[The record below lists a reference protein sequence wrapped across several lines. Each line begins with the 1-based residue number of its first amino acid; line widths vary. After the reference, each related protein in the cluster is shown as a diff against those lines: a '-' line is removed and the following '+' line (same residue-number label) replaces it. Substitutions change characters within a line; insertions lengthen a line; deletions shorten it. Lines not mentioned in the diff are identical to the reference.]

1 MSASASRKA
10 ANGYRRRAAP
20 LLAALVLG
28 ACSAGGEAVPIRPRS
43 HLALR
48 FEATIPQMFDYT
60 CGAASVA
67 TILTY
72 YWGQPTSEKDA
83 VEALRARYSLEEIA
97 RRRETGLSF
106 DDLAF
111 MASRLGF
118 AAEGARIEASEL
130 AKLEGPVIVH
140 LDKKR
145 FQHFAVL
152 RRVGDGVYYVSDPI
166 VGQRTMDAEEFR
178 REFTGTVL
186 AIWREGTTLP
196 RGSVL
201 MRPRDGLSV
210 TKTLGP
216 VINAPPLHV
225 QQIL

>member
-1 MSASASRKA
+1 M
-10 ANGYRRRAAP
+10 
-20 LLAALVLG
+20 
-28 ACSAGGEAVPIRPRS
+28 PIRPVS

-48 FEATIPQMFDYT
+48 FEATVPQVFDYT

-72 YWGQPTSEKDA
+72 YWGRPTGEKDA
-83 VEALRARYSLEEIA
+83 IDALRARYSLEEIA
-97 RRRETGLSF
+97 LRRETGLSF
-106 DDLAF
+106 DDLVVIAE
-111 MASRLGF
+111 RLGF
-118 AAEGARIEASEL
+118 AAEGARIEAAEL

-140 LDKKR
+140 LDKRR

-166 VGQRTMDAEEFR
+166 VGQRAMDAEEFR
-178 REFTGTVL
+178 REFTGRVL
-186 AIWREGTTLP
+186 AIWREGAALP

-210 TKTLGP
+210 RQTLGP
-216 VINAPPLHV
+216 VINAPSLHV
-225 QQIL
+225 QPIL